1 MLPDVKAWH
10 TAWVSWSTWAQRAN
24 LPREVLRALSVW
36 FEEERVSFGV
46 SRIILA
52 TKLESK
58 FERVVSEYQKRG
70 GTDSRASKN
79 MVSELAELGVDHVL
93 KMQEDSQTELAT
105 VTRLLNAAIAAMA
118 PPQNQVDPLM
128 GFFYDKTEGLLWWL
142 RQVPGIRPRTPQSAS
157 TRSALGVVTAWCA
170 TGFFDKPSMELLWEE
185 AVKEIDGSDDRK
197 PWEKSFAS
205 KECPIELV
213 RAIEAGG
220 LKCEVKKKGVEP
232 TPFKSPAL

>member
-1 MLPDVKAWH
+1 MLTDVKAWH
-10 TAWVSWSTWAQRAN
+10 TTWERWSTRAQHAN

-36 FEEERVSFGV
+36 FEEEKVSFGV
-46 SRIILA
+46 SRVILA

-70 GTDSRASKN
+70 RTDSRASKN

-105 VTRLLNAAIAAMA
+105 VTRLLNAAVSAMA

-142 RQVPGIRPRTPQSAS
+142 GQMPAIRPRRPQSAKS
-157 TRSALGVVTAWCA
+157 RAALGIATAWCA
-170 TGFFDKPSMELLWEE
+170 TGFFDKTSMEFLWEE
-185 AVKEIDGSDDRK
+185 AVKEINGPDDGNFSEMCVK
-197 PWEKSFAS
+197 T
-205 KECPIELV
+205 KECPNELV
-213 RAIEAGG
+213 RAIEVGG
-220 LKCEVKKKGVEP
+220 LRYEVKKKGVANATH
-232 TPFKSPAL
+232 TPHAL